1 MKKLDKEEIK
11 KEIGILEIE
20 ELITIIK
27 TEPLIK
33 DEERKNLY
41 SKKQQIKIKEK
52 LVEIARLC
60 LDLAEIERES
70 LIEKNYDNIIEIL
83 KSLM

>member
-1 MKKLDKEEIK
+1 M
-11 KEIGILEIE
+11 
-20 ELITIIK
+20 IIK

-33 DEERKNLY
+33 DEERKKLY
-41 SKKQQIKIKEK
+41 SKKQQIKIKGK

-60 LDLAEIERES
+60 LDLAEIEREC

>member
-20 ELITIIK
+20 ELIMIIK
-27 TEPLIK
+27 KEPLIN

-41 SKKQQIKIKEK
+41 SKKQQIKIKGK

-60 LDLAEIERES
+60 LDLAEIEKES
-70 LIEKNYDNIIEIL
+70 LIEKKL
-83 KSLM
+83 